1 MKILVVGPS
10 KTTRGGVTSVI
21 TAHQNFSFWKNNNCM
36 WIESYDDFNNINKI
50 KYFLKSIVQYLIN
63 INSSDTVYIHI
74 ALGTSAIRK
83 FFFFI
88 IAKIFNKKVILHFH
102 TPGNAKEIP
111 KDIWKVKFMFK
122 NSSKVVVLSKGWK
135 EMIFKE
141 FKISNI
147 RCIENPSPSQPSNI
161 KKGNYILFM
170 GTLSERK
177 GYKDLLIAFSKIK
190 NDFTDWKIE
199 LCGNGDLGRVKNLI
213 SDLELSNNVI
223 VNGWVNEKER
233 YEAFSRAAIFC
244 LPSYAEGL
252 PVAVLEGLS
261 YKCVILTTPVGGIPD
276 YFESEENSIL
286 IQPGDIDGLSKALKR
301 LMKDEILRQKLVQN
315 SEKVYKYFNPN
326 LIDSKMTNLFNE
338 L

>member
-1 MKILVVGPS
+1 MRS
-10 KTTRGGVTSVI
+10 
-21 TAHQNFSFWKNNNCM
+21 HQNFSFWKNNNCI
-36 WIESYDDFNNINKI
+36 WIESYNDLNNINKI
-50 KYFLKSIVQYLIN
+50 KYFLKSVILYLIN
-63 INSSDTVYIHI
+63 INSSDIVYIHT

-88 IAKIFNKKVILHFH
+88 IAKILNKKVIMHFH

-122 NSSKVVVLSKGWK
+122 NSSMVVVLSKGWK
-135 EMIFKE
+135 EMISKK

-147 RCIENPSPSQPSNI
+147 RCIENPSPPQPSI
-161 KKGNYILFM
+161 LKKENCILFM
-170 GTLSERK
+170 GILSERK

-190 NDFTDWKIE
+190 NNFTNWKIE
-199 LCGNGDLGRVKNLI
+199 LCGNGDLKGVANLI
-213 SDLELSNNVI
+213 DDLQLSNNVI
-223 VNGWVNEKER
+223 LRGWVDEKER

-252 PVAVLEGLS
+252 PVSVLEGLS

-276 YFESEENSIL
+276 YFESEENCIL

-301 LMKDEILRQKLVQN
+301 LMNDEIFRKKLVKN
-315 SEKVYKYFNPN
+315 SKKVHKNFDPN
-326 LIDSKMTNLFNE
+326 FINSKLTDLFNE
-338 L
+338 LYFK